1 MIPQDTNRKNKNHS
15 SSKLL
20 ISKKHFLLTHHG
32 HYQKCNEQKN
42 YTANICALYRF
53 DRKNCKL
60 RTLGTKLILAKFV
73 KTPTLFLSSY
83 PVLQI
88 QFWIWISYQQ
98 FESALFERWKINL
111 LMVLLTGNTSVAN
124 GHAIIPLTLEYAYTQ
139 HTLQSFKTKMSVSHH
154 LRKKDTGWAALIISC
169 KSRLMRQT

>member
-1 MIPQDTNRKNKNHS
+1 MLLRRLEYWMIPQDTNRKNKNHS

-98 FESALFERWKINL
+98 IEFALFERWKINL
-111 LMVLLTGNTSVAN
+111 LMVLLTGNTSDTN
-124 GHAIIPLTLEYAYTQ
+124 GHAITQ
-139 HTLQSFKTKMSVSHH
+139 FLPTRDRNLLYKVNH
-154 LRKKDTGWAALIISC
+154 RI
-169 KSRLMRQT
+169 